1 MIIRDLGLVDYQS
14 ICEEM
19 RVFTANRDQSTD
31 DELWLLEHTPV
42 FTQGLNGNDEHILNA
57 REITVI
63 KTDRGGQVTYHG
75 PGQLIAY
82 VLFDLKRQ
90 HIGVREMVSR
100 MENSIISLLAELG
113 IESQSRSDAPGV
125 YVNERKIASLGL
137 RVKRGACYHGLSLN
151 VDMDLIPFSYINPC
165 GYQGLEVIDLKSLGY
180 EMSMEM
186 AKKRFLTAF
195 EGQMKQ

>member
-57 REITVI
+57 REIPVI

-100 MENSIISLLAELG
+100 MENSVISLLAELG

>member
-100 MENSIISLLAELG
+100 MENSVISLLAELG